1 MKIHAEILLML
12 LTLGSA
18 CAALPAFAEGPQTPS
33 QQVNYGRLFYS
44 DSQRQ
49 QLDAERKLPVQ
60 PQQTSKKTSA
70 PQKINVAPL
79 TEPVTL
85 QGYVKRSDGKSTLWI
100 NRQAVQENSTLN
112 AMQIGKLNRQLETQ
126 KGRKTATQTE
136 KLNIH
141 IPANGQHIQL
151 KAGQQFD
158 PKNNQIKEVTTVA
171 KEKQLLLSESA
182 DEATEIE

>member
-1 MKIHAEILLML
+1 MKKYAEILMILVAL
-12 LTLGSA
+12 VSA
-18 CAALPAFAEGPQTPS
+18 CFSLAAFAENKQSPS
-33 QQVNYGRLFYS
+33 QPANYGRLFYS

-49 QLDAERKLPVQ
+49 QLNAARKLPAQ
-60 PQQTSKKTSA
+60 PQQPSKKIGA
-70 PQKINVAPL
+70 PQKINVVPL

-112 AMQIGKLNRQLETQ
+112 AMQIGKLNRQLEIQ
-126 KGRKTATQTE
+126 KGRKTATQAE

-151 KAGQQFD
+151 KVGQQFD

-171 KEKQLLLSESA
+171 KEKHLLLDSA